1 MTPAEARALKR
12 GDFVRY
18 IPFDIVGEVQCDAN
32 NVSVAVL
39 AFPAGIRC
47 PDVNFMERYECVAPS
62 FLDAIHARKEPIVA
76 SAQKE
81 GADVVDD
88 NSARRIRAKR
98 LADDIDKMAGAIL
111 KQTETVAQE
120 KATLTQMN
128 DFREKLVNHLISVDR
143 GDDLQLNLYGEDGGG
158 ELDVDAFLKGLNKAT
173 RGPKKGEAAAA
184 AGAPPALPF
193 KEDKKEPKWKTATM
207 SDLGILEPMAS
218 YLSNAK
224 IHTLAQLKELQ
235 DADPW
240 GWWKKVDGLDH
251 VSSKQLS
258 QSVNQYL
265 LDNNEDAG
273 NHFLGLMLKA
283 KDADVGRKVFSAYD
297 VAMGELL
304 KRAGMPQMVGQIEP
318 GKYVSLAGTK
328 MEDWNKV
335 LLKLSKIDLKASKKV
350 LELLN
355 EGRML
360 ELRFNKLL
368 DEERLHSEPKK
379 PPLVGGTSPKPEAR
393 PKPERKAK
401 PASRPKAKR

>member
-1 MTPAEARALKR
+1 MTPAEARTLKR
-12 GDFVRY
+12 GDFVRF
-18 IPFDIVGEVQCDAN
+18 IPENIVGEV
-32 NVSVAVL
+32 VVAPGNFSIV
-39 AFPAGIRC
+39 PIQWPGGMSC
-47 PDVNFMERYECVAPS
+47 PDVNFMERYERTSPS

-76 SAQKE
+76 SAQTAG
-81 GADVVDD
+81 GAVDVDD

-120 KATLTQMN
+120 KATLTQMS

-158 ELDVDAFLKGLNKAT
+158 ELDVDAFLKGLNKGL

-184 AGAPPALPF
+184 AGRPADAVPF
-193 KEDKKEPKWKTATM
+193 KEDKKEPKWKKATM

-224 IHTLAQLKELQ
+224 IHTLEQLKTLQ

-240 GWWKKVDGLDH
+240 GWWKNVDGLDH

-258 QSVNQYL
+258 QAVNQYL

-283 KDADVGRKVFSAYD
+283 KDADVGRKVFKEYEA
-297 VAMGELL
+297 AMADLL
-304 KRAGMPQMVGQIEP
+304 KKSNMPPMVGQIEP

-335 LLKLSKIDLKASKKV
+335 LAKLAKADTKASKKV

-360 ELRFNKLL
+360 ELRFNKLI
-368 DEERLHSEPKK
+368 DEERQHAEHKA
-379 PPLVGGTSPKPEAR
+379 PLVGGTSAKP
-393 PKPERKAK
+393 PKPERKPK
-401 PASRPKAKR
+401 PAGRPKGKR